1 MLPSPNGTIG
11 LNHNT
16 HHSELK
22 RKNQH
27 NLNLVIIKSS
37 DVLNMLDA
45 ESMEFLSQQDLHAL
59 CIMATL
65 DLQLERENESTG
77 SRRNLC

>member
-1 MLPSPNGTIG
+1 M
-11 LNHNT
+11 
-16 HHSELK
+16 
-22 RKNQH
+22 
-27 NLNLVIIKSS
+27 IIKSS

-45 ESMEFLSQQDLHAL
+45 DSMEFLSQQDLHAL